1 MDPNSNI
8 LILFIHN
15 IKLPSQTF
23 VQKEPGRECSAKTT
37 AYVAIHVSKA
47 LYKEIDCRTFEFYV
61 LKGPVHNLHK
71 TPSAVLS
78 QPNYFCRQI

>member
-8 LILFIHN
+8 LILFIRN

-47 LYKEIDCRTFEFYV
+47 LYKEIDCRTFKFYF
-61 LKGPVHNLHK
+61 LKRASLLRPVHILSC
-71 TPSAVLS
+71 TPAPYSTV
-78 QPNYFCRQI
+78 Q